1 MAADSTRRTLIL
13 GGAAAGAALGLG
25 IWTSLQLRSRSGEQF
40 AQSMAAIT
48 LIPGGRPLPAL
59 QLVNHNGQAIG
70 TDAFS
75 GHWSLVFMGF
85 TNCGDVCPTTMAKLR
100 MLSDRVTQPLEIV
113 FVSVDPGRDTPEV
126 IKRYVEKFDADFVGM
141 TGTPEQIEI
150 FAAALTTPYFVD
162 SSAETYTVDHSSTLF
177 LINPD
182 AALAGV
188 ITPPLDIELIAVDLD
203 RLL

>member
-1 MAADSTRRTLIL
+1 MAEKSTRRTLIL
-13 GGAAAGAALGLG
+13 SGAAAVAALGLG
-25 IWTSLQLRSRSGEQF
+25 IWTSLQLRSRSGETITK
-40 AQSMAAIT
+40 SMAAIT
-48 LIPGGRPLPAL
+48 IIPGGRLLPAL
-59 QLVNHNGQAIG
+59 QLVNQNGQSIG

-100 MLSDRVTQPLEIV
+100 MLSDRVTQPLDIV

-126 IKRYVEKFDADFVGM
+126 IKRYVEKFDKDFVGM
-141 TGTPEQIEI
+141 TGTPEQIEV

-162 SSAETYTVDHSSTLF
+162 ESAENYTVDHSSTLF

-182 AALAGV
+182 AALVGV
-188 ITPPLDIELIAVDLD
+188 ITPPLDIELIAADLG